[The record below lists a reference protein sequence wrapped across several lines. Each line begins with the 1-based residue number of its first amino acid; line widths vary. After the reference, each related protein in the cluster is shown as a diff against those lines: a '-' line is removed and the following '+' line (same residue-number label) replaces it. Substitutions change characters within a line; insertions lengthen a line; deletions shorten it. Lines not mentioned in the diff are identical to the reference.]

1 MGNLFLMSEVFSAS
15 DNFGLNAEIDTEEY
29 TKYLNENNVI
39 DGITKALCDLYE
51 TENKPSNPIR
61 FIIDSMMDK
70 ETRDQMQAKDDELQ
84 NLKAQI
90 VNLENENKQLK
101 ENIVNNA
108 ENKDIVVNDAPQEEN
123 S

>member
-1 MGNLFLMSEVFSAS
+1 
-15 DNFGLNAEIDTEEY
+15 
-29 TKYLNENNVI
+29 
-39 DGITKALCDLYE
+39 
-51 TENKPSNPIR
+51 
-61 FIIDSMMDK
+61 MDK

-101 ENIVNNA
+101 ENIANNV
-108 ENKDIVVNDAPQEEN
+108 ENKDIVVNDTPQEEN

>member
-1 MGNLFLMSEVFSAS
+1 
-15 DNFGLNAEIDTEEY
+15 
-29 TKYLNENNVI
+29 LNENNVI

-70 ETRDQMQAKDDELQ
+70 ETRDEMQAKDDELQ

-101 ENIVNNA
+101 ENIANNA